1 LLTYQEDESSNGI
14 GCAAPGASNP
24 DPDTI
29 TGMFSHNEFENS
41 SSGQNQAQGSASH
54 EVQIEWVNSSII
66 ATTVTGM
73 SEGEII
79 DQLESNGMGM
89 GDYSIDIT
97 VDVTSGGAAL
107 CTHSDDGEEVNYEIV
122 VWVLDYTIEAV
133 TE

>member
-1 LLTYQEDESSNGI
+1 
-14 GCAAPGASNP
+14 
-24 DPDTI
+24 
-29 TGMFSHNEFENS
+29 MR
-41 SSGQNQAQGSASH
+41 
-54 EVQIEWVNSSII
+54 IEWVNSSII

-97 VDVTSGGAAL
+97 VDVTSGGGFQ